1 MIFKQGRY
9 SGFIKPIMYLFD
21 FSVITLVLLNSTLY
35 LKNQYQFL
43 LYLLITWV
51 LISLTNKFYQ
61 TKRIANLVQ
70 ISSGILRQFFSFI
83 IVVYAYLG
91 YFKQYYISRPELFKF
106 FIKVFLLITLF
117 KILMYY
123 LLLKYRKYIG
133 GNYRNVIIIGKNE
146 NVKQLKD
153 IFNTKK
159 EFGYNFK
166 KKFNT
171 KSSDFSLKSCF
182 TYIKENNIDEV
193 YCSISELSDSE
204 ISEIINFSDKNLKL
218 VKFIPDVK
226 KIFTKK
232 LLFEYYDYLPVL
244 SLRKNP
250 LEDPVNKF
258 LKRILDV
265 IFSLSVIILVMSWL
279 TPIIGFL
286 IKRESKGNIFFKQ
299 KRSGINNKHF
309 MCYKFRSMK
318 ENDKAD
324 LVQMTKGDTRVTRI
338 GKFIRKTSIDELP
351 QFFNVLLGDMSVVGP
366 RPHMVSHT
374 KMYADSVD
382 RFMVR
387 HFVKPGITGMAQV
400 KGYRGEIEKQRDIVN
415 RVKYDIFYLENW
427 SVLLDIKIVFLTV
440 FNIFKGEDKA
450 Y

>member
-1 MIFKQGRY
+1 MIFKEGRY
-9 SGFIKPIMYLFD
+9 SGFIKPITYLFD
-21 FSVITLVLLNSTLY
+21 LIVITSMLLNSTLY
-35 LKNQYQFL
+35 VKNQYQFL
-43 LYLLITWV
+43 SYLLFSWV
-51 LISLTNKFYQ
+51 IISVVNKFYHI
-61 TKRIANLVQ
+61 KRIANLVQ
-70 ISSGILRQFFSFI
+70 ITSSLFRQFFSFT

-91 YFKQYYISRPELFKF
+91 YFKQYYVSRPELFRVF
-106 FIKVFLLITLF
+106 FKMFLIIALFKIVTYFLLI
-117 KILMYY
+117 
-123 LLLKYRKYIG
+123 KYREYIG
-133 GNYRNVIIIGKNE
+133 GNYRNVIIIGENE
-146 NVKQLKD
+146 SVKQLKH
-153 IFNTKK
+153 IFKTKK
-159 EFGYNFK
+159 EFGYSFK
-166 KKFNT
+166 KNFNT
-171 KSSDFSLKSCF
+171 KSSNFSLKTCF
-182 TYIKENNIDEV
+182 NYIKENDIDEV
-193 YCSISELSDSE
+193 YCSISELTDTEMSK
-204 ISEIINFSDKNLKL
+204 IINFADKNLKI

-250 LEDPVNKF
+250 LEDPVNKV
-258 LKRILDV
+258 LKRILDIIV
-265 IFSLSVIILVMSWL
+265 SSLVIILVMSWL

-286 IKRESKGNIFFKQ
+286 IKRESKGDIFFKQ
-299 KRSGINNKHF
+299 KRSGINNNHF

-318 ENDKAD
+318 KNDMAD
-324 LVQMTKGDTRVTRI
+324 LVQMTKGDMRVTKI

-400 KGYRGEIEKQRDIVN
+400 KGYRGEIETQRDIVN

-427 SVLLDIKIVFLTV
+427 SVLLDIKIVFQTV
-440 FNIFKGEDKA
+440 FNIFKGEEKA